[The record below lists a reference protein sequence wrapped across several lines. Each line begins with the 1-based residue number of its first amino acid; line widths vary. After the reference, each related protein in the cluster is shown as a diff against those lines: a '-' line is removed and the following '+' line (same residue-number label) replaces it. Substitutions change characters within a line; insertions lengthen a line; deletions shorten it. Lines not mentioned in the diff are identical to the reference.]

1 METKY
6 TLIVKNNGSVVQ
18 LVEDGPVPPVVPG
31 VFLVLDFTLGLCL
44 NLVIVFTIIM
54 CPALRRLSFN
64 SILLHLCVSCAL
76 DCILNLL
83 GAVGFVA
90 VTHLELP
97 PNYAPEMTLACRVNA
112 ALTQWTTA
120 IQSVAMATLAVDRVM
135 MFRQLD
141 NPKADARNR
150 FMKFLPALVWLYGTV
165 LVAPIVATSHIVRVR
180 PFPDRYSC
188 GIVTTS
194 DDLNELLYPWLLLM
208 LGYIVPWIAILII
221 CVVITQYVTSARR
234 RQQQLANAALQRSQ
248 GIVTSV
254 PQIYSA
260 SYQTSWSNWL
270 GASGPL
276 PWEEVKFYFLS
287 SMLLFLYVILLVPH
301 VLCVN
306 VPPLI
311 AREVREDN
319 PASNNSSMS
328 ELTAVLTGTY
338 DCFFVWCRYAF
349 TVLVPICVL
358 IIHKEVR
365 KKSEHMFCCCCRNNA
380 VVRLDNPRSISASV
394 EIRTQ
399 KSAKELKNHKNKNIL
414 RKRHPDRQN
423 KYSRISHYRT
433 PVLFATSEGL
443 HLRTVDDR
451 LEGSYYFN
459 DNGGRGRTGDKEE
472 CWTVE
477 PRFLC
482 EFCDVALIASTPTES
497 IGNPQQS
504 VRWGLPLPV
513 LGEEALA
520 EKDLYI
526 SDNVTGDNIDEFVR
540 RRSNSGEIL
549 VAKFNKMNNR
559 KETRVRF
566 AQTVSEIPLSESGV
580 WSAPEDQ
587 VFVEKS
593 AHYKRNESSYVA
605 LKPFNSKPK
614 VSVPIRSRMNK
625 LS

>member
-1 METKY
+1 
-6 TLIVKNNGSVVQ
+6 
-18 LVEDGPVPPVVPG
+18 
-31 VFLVLDFTLGLCL
+31 
-44 NLVIVFTIIM
+44 
-54 CPALRRLSFN
+54 
-64 SILLHLCVSCAL
+64 
-76 DCILNLL
+76 
-83 GAVGFVA
+83 
-90 VTHLELP
+90 
-97 PNYAPEMTLACRVNA
+97 
-112 ALTQWTTA
+112 
-120 IQSVAMATLAVDRVM
+120 
-135 MFRQLD
+135 
-141 NPKADARNR
+141 
-150 FMKFLPALVWLYGTV
+150 
-165 LVAPIVATSHIVRVR
+165 
-180 PFPDRYSC
+180 
-188 GIVTTS
+188 
-194 DDLNELLYPWLLLM
+194 M

-248 GIVTSV
+248 GIGTSV
-254 PQIYSA
+254 PQIHSA

-270 GASGPL
+270 GTSGPL

-287 SMLLFLYVILLVPH
+287 SMLLLLYVILLVPH

-311 AREVREDN
+311 APAVREDN
-319 PASNNSSMS
+319 PVSNNSSMS

-365 KKSEHMFCCCCRNNA
+365 KKSEHMFCCCCCRNNA
-380 VVRLDNPRSISASV
+380 VVHLDNPRSISASV
-394 EIRTQ
+394 EKRTQ

-414 RKRHPDRQN
+414 RKKHPDRQN

-459 DNGGRGRTGDKEE
+459 DTGGRGRTGGKEE

-497 IGNPQQS
+497 VGNAQQS
-504 VRWGLPLPV
+504 VRWGVRLPV
-513 LGEEALA
+513 LGEEALT

-526 SDNVTGDNIDEFVR
+526 SDNVTGDNIDESVR
-540 RRSNSGEIL
+540 RRSNSEEIL
-549 VAKFNKMNNR
+549 VAKLNKMNNRNVTINDNR

-593 AHYKRNESSYVA
+593 AHYKQNESSYVA
-605 LKPFNSKPK
+605 LKPFKSKPK
-614 VSVPIRSRMNK
+614 VSVPIRPRMNK